1 MLIAAAGGRSLELLI
16 VDDHPLFVEG
26 FATMLRQSRPDWQLT
41 TAASGG
47 QALSILAGVQPDL
60 VIIDVGLPDRD
71 GFELLE
77 ELTARWPTLPAVLV
91 SGRDQV
97 AMRQRARASLARGF
111 ISKTTPAD
119 AFIAHLET
127 LLAGGTAFEAV
138 GHPDSVPV
146 LTNRQAEIL
155 DLLAQGHG
163 NKEIR
168 YRLGIAERTVRAH
181 LTELFN
187 LLGVHGRMPA
197 VIRARELGLIE

>member
-1 MLIAAAGGRSLELLI
+1 MELLI

-26 FATMLRQSRPDWQLT
+26 FSAMLQQSRPEWRVT

-47 QALSILAGVQPDL
+47 EALRVLAEVRPDL
-60 VIIDVGLPDRD
+60 VIVDVMLPDRD
-71 GFELLE
+71 GFELLD
-77 ELTARWPTLPAVLV
+77 ELAARWPGLAALLV
-91 SGRDQV
+91 SGRDQPI
-97 AMRQRARASLARGF
+97 MRQRARASRARGF
-111 ISKTTPAD
+111 VPKTTPAED
-119 AFIAHLET
+119 FIAQLEAV
-127 LLAGGTAFEAV
+127 LAGGTAFEREEKA
-138 GHPDSVPV
+138 GDAPT

-197 VIRARELGLIE
+197 VIRAREIGLIE